1 MSKKLY
7 SVEIVETL
15 VKIVSVKANNK
26 DEAYAIIRKKY
37 YDEEIV
43 LESDS
48 YMDTEFNEWEYEE
61 EGQQQNIIEVD

>member
-15 VKIVSVKANNK
+15 SKIISVKANSWE
-26 DEAYAIIRKKY
+26 EAYSIIRKKY
-37 YDEEIV
+37 YDEEII

-61 EGQQQNIIEVD
+61 EGQEQNIIEAD